1 MNELELMGYL
11 QVSKET
17 LQVLNGY
24 AETVGDMDLS
34 NEQTRHEDA
43 GKIARMIQL
52 IVSTREYQFA

>member
-1 MNELELMGYL
+1 MGCLE
-11 QVSKET
+11 VSKET

-24 AETVGDMDLS
+24 AESVGDIDLS
-34 NEQTRHEDA
+34 NEQARHQDA